1 MRIFLWLLLISL
13 FIYGI
18 MVGLGGY
25 TYIDEYGSGRTIK
38 IIEKVF

>member
-1 MRIFLWLLLISL
+1 MRYVLWLLLIIL

-18 MVGLGGY
+18 IVGLGGT

>member
-1 MRIFLWLLLISL
+1 MRIVLWLLLISI

-18 MVGLGGY
+18 IHGLGGN

-38 IIEKVF
+38 VIEKVF